1 MSRRTFRGF
10 LSKQE
15 REYLEFLKLTEGYPY
30 LPNNKRDWNENG
42 KLHYRY
48 LDYQIRWKT
57 RQALRELRLV
67 FEKFG
72 YMELQSFFNDV
83 EVLNNIKFLNE
94 TIEFVEAQRE
104 TRRLERETG

>member
-1 MSRRTFRGF
+1 MTTERFSGF
-10 LSKQE
+10 LTP
-15 REYLEFLKLTEGYPY
+15 LEK
-30 LPNNKRDWNENG
+30 
-42 KLHYRY
+42 RY
-48 LDYQIRWKT
+48 LKFLEYKILNQIEYDNRKDWDKEEKMPHRSLDFQIRWKT
-57 RQALRELRLV
+57 REALEDLRLV

-94 TIEFVEAQRE
+94 TVEFVKAQRE